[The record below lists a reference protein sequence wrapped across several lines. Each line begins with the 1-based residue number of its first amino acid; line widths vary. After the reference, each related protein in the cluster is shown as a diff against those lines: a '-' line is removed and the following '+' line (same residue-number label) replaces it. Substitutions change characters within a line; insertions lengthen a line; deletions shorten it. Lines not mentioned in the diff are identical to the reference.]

1 MVGDPER
8 RVTIELFGNARL
20 LAGRSSVDLSVPVK
34 ASAAEVA
41 ERLSKVEPALLGEVI
56 DPNGG
61 LLSSYVLN
69 LNGTCFM
76 TSETRQMMSGDR
88 ILLFSSQAGG

>member
-1 MVGDPER
+1 MDDPEL
-8 RVTIELFGNARL
+8 RVTVELFGNARL
-20 LAGRSSVDLSVPVK
+20 LASQSSVDLSVPAE

-41 ERLSKVEPALLGEVI
+41 ARLAKVEPALVGEVI
-56 DPNGG
+56 DADKG

-69 LNGTCFM
+69 LNGTYFM
-76 TSETRQMMSGDR
+76 SSESRRIRSGDR